1 METDPNE
8 FEDAG
13 DNELIE
19 AVRGGST
26 AAYGVLY
33 ERHSAAAHSMA
44 RQVANDSSEADDLVS
59 EAFAK
64 VLTGLRS
71 GQGPNTAFRAYLLTA
86 VRRTAYDRTR
96 KERRVRYSADVGAED
111 GADVSVP
118 FTDTAVAGLERSLA
132 AQAFNRLPE
141 RWQTVLW
148 HLEIEGESPSEVA
161 PILGL
166 TSNGVSALAYRAREG
181 LRQAYLQ
188 VHLGQLDSDE
198 AGSQQCRATADR
210 LGQWTRGGLSK
221 RESAQVDTHL
231 DSCTNC
237 RALAAELGDV
247 NGGLRLVVAP
257 FVLGTS
263 AAGYLAGNSGTAAA
277 AGLAAGGAG
286 STGAAGASGAA
297 SSLPRQIVG
306 TTASAA
312 AMVVAVALGLASGG
326 QPPTPAAAAPPTS
339 EQPTPRP
346 EPPAP
351 EQPSRQP
358 RQPSEPSP
366 PPRPSP
372 EPSQPSEQPPPSAP
386 EPGEPNLVASGPG
399 QPVRLIA
406 GGDPAELPLTIGNN
420 GSGIS
425 EQITVLLALPR
436 GISARVPGASDAAER
451 SGNEAASTEPA
462 WVTARSASARN
473 AVVPASVGNS
483 AGGALPVEPAVSGS
497 NGTDPGLGCASE
509 ERSMTCTTERGLRPG
524 EELRLDFR
532 VRADST
538 ARSGEVAVNITS
550 AGGLS
555 LSLAEVRV
563 RVKPRT
569 EPGITLTTDGWSGVF
584 PWSGS
589 RVRAHARNTGDTTGT
604 ARVVFELPEDTR
616 AVTIPSECERAGS
629 TVRCSERLRPAE
641 TAEFVL
647 WLCDSRWLSAR
658 PLSEAGL
665 LDESPTEWL
674 RPTRLT
680 VSAELAEARD
690 SERVTLEPWWSRLPD
705 YWDLPEH
712 WDLPEPL
719 DLSEHGEL
727 SDDSTSTER
736 RPSGSEDPGSG
747 DDESQPTE
755 QGRGSTN
762 SESEHRERSEPSA
775 ESEPKQDAEPEGPAG
790 NGAEQSGG
798 SPHGKPPSL
807 DVPGTGASTPAPPTA
822 EHEGITGPEP
832 PESTEEP
839 ESRAPEPSEGPGERE
854 PADSATEDPPGFD
867 PENFLGGLLYVGTGD

>member
-1 METDPNE
+1 MGTDPNE

-33 ERHSAAAHSMA
+33 ERHSVAAHSMA

-96 KERRVRYSADVGAED
+96 KERRVRYSADVGTED

-161 PILGL
+161 PVLGL

-188 VHLGQLDSDE
+188 VHLGQLESDE
-198 AGSQQCRATADR
+198 AESQQCRATVER

-231 DSCTNC
+231 DSCTSC
-237 RALAAELGDV
+237 RALSAELGDV

-277 AGLAAGGAG
+277 AGITAGGAG
-286 STGAAGASGAA
+286 GTGAAGAVGAA

-306 TTASAA
+306 TTASTA
-312 AMVVAVALGLASGG
+312 AMVVAVALGLAAGG
-326 QPPTPAAAAPPTS
+326 QQPNPAAAAPPTS
-339 EQPTPRP
+339 EQPPPRP

-351 EQPSRQP
+351 EQPT
-358 RQPSEPSP
+358 RQPSE
-366 PPRPSP
+366 PRPSP
-372 EPSQPSEQPPPSAP
+372 EPSPPPEKAPPP
-386 EPGEPNLVASGPG
+386 EPEQGEPNLVASGPG
-399 QPVRLIA
+399 QPVHLIA
-406 GGDPAELPLTIGNN
+406 GGDPAELPITIGNN
-420 GSGIS
+420 GTGIS
-425 EQITVLLALPR
+425 EPITVRLALPR
-436 GISARVPGASDAAER
+436 GISARVPGVTDGSGAAEN
-451 SGNEAASTEPA
+451 SGSEAASTEPA

-473 AVVPASVGNS
+473 AVVPASTGNS
-483 AGGALPVEPAVSGS
+483 AGGVLRAEPAVSGS
-497 NGTDPGLGCASE
+497 NGTGPGLGCVSE
-509 ERSMTCTTERGLRPG
+509 GRSMTCTTERGLRAG
-524 EELRLDFR
+524 EELPLDFR

-538 ARSGEVAVNITS
+538 ARSGEVTVNITS

-563 RVKPRT
+563 RVKPST
-569 EPGITLTTDGWSGVF
+569 EPGIALTTDSWSGAF

-604 ARVVFELPEDTR
+604 ARVVFELPEGTR
-616 AVTIPSECERAGS
+616 AVTIPSGCERAGS
-629 TVRCSERLRPAE
+629 TVRCSERLRPTE
-641 TAEFVL
+641 TTEFAV

-658 PLSEAGL
+658 PLSEEGL
-665 LDESPTEWL
+665 LDESPAEWS

-680 VSAELAEARD
+680 VSAELADARD
-690 SERVTLEPWWSRLPD
+690 SERVTLEQWWSRLPD
-705 YWDLPEH
+705 YWKLPEH
-712 WDLPEPL
+712 WNLPDE
-719 DLSEHGEL
+719 
-727 SDDSTSTER
+727 STSTEQR
-736 RPSGSEDPGSG
+736 PNRPDDGSDSGVPQGSENGREPANSGPSGPPDPS
-747 DDESQPTE
+747 
-755 QGRGSTN
+755 
-762 SESEHRERSEPSA
+762 SEPGTD
-775 ESEPKQDAEPEGPAG
+775 PDAPNG
-790 NGAEQSGG
+790 NGAGQSGG
-798 SPHGKPPSL
+798 SPHES
-807 DVPGTGASTPAPPTA
+807 SPAPDSPGSDTNKPTPPTT
-822 EHEGITGPEP
+822 EHEGTSGPEP
-832 PESTEEP
+832 PEATEEP
-839 ESRAPEPSEGPGERE
+839 ESQPPEPSEGGGQRNPD
-854 PADSATEDPPGFD
+854 DSDSEDSSGFD
-867 PENFLGGLLYVGTGD
+867 LENFLDGLPYVGASD

>member
-1 METDPNE
+1 MATDPNE
-8 FEDAG
+8 FEHAG

-44 RQVANDSSEADDLVS
+44 RQVAQDSSEADDLVS

-132 AQAFNRLPE
+132 AQAFHRLPE

-161 PILGL
+161 PLLGL

-188 VHLGQLDSDE
+188 VHLGQLESDE
-198 AGSQQCRATADR
+198 AESQQCRATVER

-237 RALAAELGDV
+237 RSLAGELGDV

-263 AAGYLAGNSGTAAA
+263 AAGYLAGGSGTAAA
-277 AGLAAGGAG
+277 AGFTAAGGSGGA
-286 STGAAGASGAA
+286 GAAGAA

-306 TTASAA
+306 TTASTA
-312 AMVVAVALGLASGG
+312 AMVVAVVLGLASGG
-326 QPPTPAAAAPPTS
+326 QQSDPAAAAPPTS
-339 EQPTPRP
+339 EQPTPTPEPSAP
-346 EPPAP
+346 EPPVP
-351 EQPSRQP
+351 EQPPRQP
-358 RQPSEPSP
+358 RQPSEPRPSP
-366 PPRPSP
+366 SPSP
-372 EPSQPSEQPPPSAP
+372 EPSPPPEESPQPAP

-406 GGDPAELPLTIGNN
+406 GGDPAELPITIGNN
-420 GSGIS
+420 GTANSESLTVRLSLPKGI
-425 EQITVLLALPR
+425 
-436 GISARVPGASDAAER
+436 GARVPGVADGSEAAGQP
-451 SGNEAASTEPA
+451 GNEATSTEPA
-462 WVTARSASARN
+462 WGTAPPASARD
-473 AVVPASVGNS
+473 AVVPASTEGPASTGNTASLSGS
-483 AGGALPVEPAVSGS
+483 ALAGEPARSGS
-497 NGTDPGLGCASE
+497 DGTGPGFGCASQG
-509 ERSMTCTTERGLRPG
+509 RSVTCTTERGLRPG

-532 VRADST
+532 VRADNT
-538 ARSGEVAVNITS
+538 ARSGAVAVSVTS

-555 LSLAEVRV
+555 LAPAEVRV
-563 RVKPRT
+563 RVQPRP
-569 EPGITLTTDGWSGVF
+569 EPGITLTTNNWSGTF

-589 RVRAHARNTGDTTGT
+589 RVRAHVRNTGETTGT
-604 ARVVFELPEDTR
+604 ARVMFELPEGTR
-616 AVTIPSECERAGS
+616 AAKLPSECERAGS

-641 TAEFVL
+641 TADFTV

-658 PLSEAGL
+658 PLSEEGL
-665 LDESPTEWL
+665 FDESPPEWL

-680 VSAELAEARD
+680 VSAELAEAGD
-690 SERVTLEPWWSRLPD
+690 SERVTLEPWWSRLPEH
-705 YWDLPEH
+705 WKLPGH
-712 WDLPEPL
+712 WDLSDEPTSAEQRPS
-719 DLSEHGEL
+719 DSEGSGSDSGGPRDSEHGREPAN
-727 SDDSTSTER
+727 SNSGPGGAPDPSTE
-736 RPSGSEDPGSG
+736 PGADPEAPNG
-747 DDESQPTE
+747 
-755 QGRGSTN
+755 N
-762 SESEHRERSEPSA
+762 S
-775 ESEPKQDAEPEGPAG
+775 AG
-790 NGAEQSGG
+790 QSGG
-798 SPHGKPPSL
+798 SSYEN
-807 DVPGTGASTPAPPTA
+807 SPA
-822 EHEGITGPEP
+822 PEP
-832 PESTEEP
+832 PASDANTPTPPTTEHERTSGPQPPEATEEP
-839 ESRAPEPSEGPGERE
+839 DSQPPGSSESIGGRE
-854 PADSATEDPPGFD
+854 PEEADSEESPGFD
-867 PENFLGGLLYVGTGD
+867 LENFLDGLPYVGTAD

>member
-1 METDPNE
+1 MGTDPNE

-33 ERHSAAAHSMA
+33 ERHSVAAHSMA

-161 PILGL
+161 PVLGL

-188 VHLGQLDSDE
+188 VHLGQLESDE
-198 AGSQQCRATADR
+198 AESQQCRATVER

-231 DSCTNC
+231 DSCTSC
-237 RALAAELGDV
+237 RALSAELGDV

-277 AGLAAGGAG
+277 AGITAGGAG
-286 STGAAGASGAA
+286 STGAAGAVGAA

-306 TTASAA
+306 TTASTA
-312 AMVVAVALGLASGG
+312 AMVVAVALGLAAGG
-326 QPPTPAAAAPPTS
+326 QQPNPAAAAPPTS

-351 EQPSRQP
+351 ERPT
-358 RQPSEPSP
+358 RQPSD
-366 PPRPSP
+366 PRPSP
-372 EPSQPSEQPPPSAP
+372 EPSPPPEKAPPPAP

-399 QPVRLIA
+399 QPVHLIA
-406 GGDPAELPLTIGNN
+406 GGDPAELPITIGNN
-420 GSGIS
+420 GTGIS
-425 EQITVLLALPR
+425 EPITVRLALPR
-436 GISARVPGASDAAER
+436 GISARVPGVTDGSGADGQPGSGAA
-451 SGNEAASTEPA
+451 NTEPA
-462 WVTARSASARN
+462 WATARSANDRN
-473 AVVPASVGNS
+473 TVAPAGIGNTAS
-483 AGGALPVEPAVSGS
+483 LAGGALRAEPAVSGS
-497 NGTDPGLGCASE
+497 NGTGPGLDCTSE
-509 ERSMTCTTERGLRPG
+509 GRSMTCTTERGLREG
-524 EELRLDFR
+524 EELPLDFR

-538 ARSGEVAVNITS
+538 ARSGEVTVNITS

-563 RVKPRT
+563 RVKPST
-569 EPGITLTTDGWSGVF
+569 EPGIALTTDSWSGAF

-604 ARVVFELPEDTR
+604 ARVVFELPEGTR
-616 AVTIPSECERAGS
+616 AVTIPSGCERAGS
-629 TVRCSERLRPAE
+629 TVRCSERLRPTE
-641 TAEFVL
+641 TTEFAV

-658 PLSEAGL
+658 PLSEEGL
-665 LDESPTEWL
+665 LDESPAEWS

-680 VSAELAEARD
+680 VSAELADARD
-690 SERVTLEPWWSRLPD
+690 NERVTLEPWWSRLPD
-705 YWDLPEH
+705 YWKLPEH
-712 WDLPEPL
+712 WNT
-719 DLSEHGEL
+719 SEGWN
-727 SDDSTSTER
+727 TSKDGVTTEQ
-736 RPSGSEDPGSG
+736 RPSGPDDGSDSGVPQGSENGREPANSNSGPHGS
-747 DDESQPTE
+747 P
-755 QGRGSTN
+755 
-762 SESEHRERSEPSA
+762 EPST
-775 ESEPKQDAEPEGPAG
+775 EPGTDPDAPNGNSAG
-790 NGAEQSGG
+790 QSGG
-798 SPHGKPPSL
+798 SPHES
-807 DVPGTGASTPAPPTA
+807 SPAPDSPGSDTNKPTPPTT
-822 EHEGITGPEP
+822 EHEGTSGPEP
-832 PESTEEP
+832 PEATEEP
-839 ESRAPEPSEGPGERE
+839 EPRPPEPSEGGGQRE
-854 PADSATEDPPGFD
+854 SEESDSEDSSGFD
-867 PENFLGGLLYVGTGD
+867 LENFLDGLPYVGASD